1 MSTQTTSHGR
11 KRMYLAAGSLVGVA
25 ALVTAATFFDFANL
39 NLTSGADGSGIGG
52 NNRFNIQV
60 VETDTEGNPVPG
72 SWQEAATA
80 EGVDITLPGSDL
92 ITPGDSVAVSIPFRN
107 ESPVLGAALA
117 FSLQDRPGSTSDAG
131 IAEAL
136 RYSLSVDGT
145 TLVTNATQAAVTDV
159 ALGELLA
166 GEDAVLDLTVSLPD
180 QGSTAANNALQ
191 GQVFY
196 VQAHLDATST
206 QQ

>member
-1 MSTQTTSHGR
+1 MSTQNTSHGR

-25 ALVTAATFFDFANL
+25 ALVTAAAFTDFANL
-39 NLTSGADGSGIGG
+39 NLTSGSDDSGIGG

-60 VETDTEGNPVPG
+60 VGTDDEGTPVPG
-72 SWQEAATA
+72 SWQEAATT

-92 ITPGDSVAVSIPFRN
+92 IAPGDTLSVSIPFRN
-107 ESPVLGAALA
+107 ESPVLGADLT
-117 FSLQDRPGSTSDAG
+117 FTLQDRPGSTSDTG

-136 RYSLSVDGT
+136 RYTLSVDGT
-145 TLVTNATQAAVTDV
+145 ALVTDVPQAAVAGI
-159 ALGELLA
+159 ALGQLLA
-166 GEDAVLDLTVSLPD
+166 GEGSVLDLSVTLPD
-180 QGSTAANNALQ
+180 QGSDAANNTLQ

-196 VQAHLDATST
+196 VQAHLDAAST

>member
-1 MSTQTTSHGR
+1 MSTQNTSHGR

-25 ALVTAATFFDFANL
+25 ALVTAAAFTDFANL
-39 NLTSGADGSGIGG
+39 NLTSGSDDSGIGG

-60 VETDTEGNPVPG
+60 VGTDDEGAPVPG
-72 SWQEAATA
+72 SWQEAATT

-92 ITPGDSVAVSIPFRN
+92 IAPGDTLSVSIPFRN
-107 ESPVLGAALA
+107 ESPVLGADLT
-117 FSLQDRPGSTSDAG
+117 FTLQDRPGSTSDTG

-136 RYSLSVDGT
+136 RYTLSVDGT
-145 TLVTNATQAAVTDV
+145 ALVTDVPQAAVAGI
-159 ALGELLA
+159 ALGQLLA
-166 GEDAVLDLTVSLPD
+166 GEGSVLDLSVTLPD
-180 QGSTAANNALQ
+180 QGSDAANNTLQ

-196 VQAHLDATST
+196 VQAHLDAAST